1 MSEQNEQNEQNEQK
15 MTAACEKFE
24 AALED
29 YASGDLP
36 RRDAEQL
43 TPHLESCCECRE
55 ALEDARLSG
64 RLVTVFSEVVDP
76 GPGFT
81 RRVMAQIDAAERW
94 VREQKS
100 FWRPIEAWSW
110 RLAFSAALAIALLFA
125 YDLKTASVAPT
136 PATQTVSAQQ
146 TDVFT
151 VPVSAASSSGD
162 EVLMAIDKKHHDQ

>member
-1 MSEQNEQNEQNEQK
+1 MSEQNEPKK
-15 MTAACEKFE
+15 MAGCEKFE

-36 RRDAEQL
+36 RGDAERL
-43 TPHLESCCECRE
+43 SAHLAACRECRE
-55 ALEDARLSG
+55 ALDDARLSG

-94 VREQKS
+94 VREQRS

-110 RLAFSAALAIALLFA
+110 RLAFSASLALALLFA
-125 YDLKTASVAPT
+125 YGLSTAQST
-136 PATQTVSAQQ
+136 GTQQ
-146 TDVFT
+146 TPVTLTPQTDDAFT
-151 VPVSAASSSGD
+151 VPVSASPSSGD
-162 EVLMAIDKKHHDQ
+162 EVLMAIAERHHERQ

>member
-1 MSEQNEQNEQNEQK
+1 MSEQHEQK
-15 MTAACEKFE
+15 KTAGCEKFE
-24 AALED
+24 VALED
-29 YASGDLP
+29 YASGELP
-36 RRDAEQL
+36 RRDAERL
-43 TPHLESCCECRE
+43 TAHLENCRECRE

-125 YDLKTASVAPT
+125 YDLKTASVAP
-136 PATQTVSAQQ
+136 ARRHADS
-146 TDVFT
+146 F
-151 VPVSAASSSGD
+151 SAADRCVYRAGIHIPIERGRSFDGN
-162 EVLMAIDKKHHDQ
+162 

>member
-1 MSEQNEQNEQNEQK
+1 MSEQHEQTK
-15 MTAACEKFE
+15 MVGCEKFE

-36 RRDAEQL
+36 RRDAERL
-43 TPHLESCCECRE
+43 TAHLESCHECRE

-64 RLVTVFSEVVDP
+64 RLATVFSEAVDP

-94 VREQKS
+94 VREQRS

-146 TDVFT
+146 TDVFI
-151 VPVSAASSSGD
+151 VPVSASSSSGD
-162 EVLMAIDKKHHDQ
+162 EVLMAIDQKHHEQ

>member
-1 MSEQNEQNEQNEQK
+1 
-15 MTAACEKFE
+15 
-24 AALED
+24 
-29 YASGDLP
+29 
-36 RRDAEQL
+36 
-43 TPHLESCCECRE
+43 
-55 ALEDARLSG
+55 
-64 RLVTVFSEVVDP
+64 VVDP

-125 YDLKTASVAPT
+125 YDLKTASVAPA

-146 TDVFT
+146 TDVFI
-151 VPVSAASSSGD
+151 VPVSTSQSSGD
-162 EVLMAIDKKHHDQ
+162 EVLMAIERKHHDQ